1 MNKLDMTEGLVGVVP
16 HILHG
21 NLATMSRRRRVRS
34 VAKGGRGLVGLRTE
48 RLIGIGSLFGGDA
61 AGLAGAVVGGAA
73 GAAAR
78 GDNPEEAAGEGEGD
92 GQPGGD
98 VDVLSH
104 GALDAVVLE
113 GLVEGA
119 FQDGEEGGGRDGGGG
134 DEEEGDLC
142 LDVSDGNIQG

>member
-1 MNKLDMTEGLVGVVP
+1 MNKLDMAEGLVGVVL

-21 NLATMSRRRRVRS
+21 NLGTVSRRRRVRS
-34 VAKGGRGLVGLRTE
+34 VAERGSGLVVLRTK
-48 RLIGIGSLFGGDA
+48 RLIGIGSLFSGDA
-61 AGLAGAVVGGAA
+61 AGLAGAVVGGTA

-78 GDNPEEAAGEGEGD
+78 GDNPEEAGSEGEGD
-92 GQPGGD
+92 SQPGGD

-119 FQDGEEGGGRDGGGG
+119 CQDGEEGGGRDGGGG
-134 DEEEGDLC
+134 DEEEGDLWF
-142 LDVSDGNIQG
+142 DVSDGNIHG